1 MNCKFAFAIFKYEI
15 MIKKIS
21 IFIVCLI
28 FSASVLSA
36 QSVKDAIKKQP
47 KGIIYDKEASG
58 YLRLHTNGYAIGG
71 SYGKLKTY
79 YKTNYWQF
87 ELVHI
92 KHQREYTNRSQ
103 FSNSPTGGTG
113 SSFIFGKQNSFFALH
128 GAYGQKRYFSGKA
141 KKQGVAVGMSYSI
154 GPSLGIIKPYYL
166 ELFTDVNNRP
176 GRSQIPV
183 AQKYTEENSSAFLDV
198 GKIAGGAGFGYGFDE
213 LSLVPGGQGKIAL
226 HLDWGAFD
234 EYVRAVEVGLM
245 VDVYAKTVPI
255 MLTDDNRP
263 YFINLYFSMEFGK
276 RW

>member
-1 MNCKFAFAIFKYEI
+1 

-21 IFIVCLI
+21 IFIIGLV
-28 FSASVLSA
+28 FSASFLSA
-36 QSVKDAIKKQP
+36 QSIKDAINKQP
-47 KGIIYDKEASG
+47 KGIVYDKEASG
-58 YLRLHTNGYAIGG
+58 FLRLHTNGYTIGG
-71 SYGKLKTY
+71 SYGTLKTY

-92 KHQREYTNRSQ
+92 KHPREYTNRSQ
-103 FSNSPTGGTG
+103 FSAAQNGATG

-141 KKQGVAVGMSYSI
+141 KKQGVAVGMSYSV

-166 ELFTDVNNRP
+166 ELFTDVVN
-176 GRSQIPV
+176 GRRV
-183 AQKYTEENSSAFLDV
+183 ATAQKYTEENGGSFLDV
-198 GKIAGGAGFGYGFDE
+198 SSIAGGAGFGYGFDE
-213 LSLVPGGQGKIAL
+213 LSLVPGGHGKVAL

-234 EYVRAVEVGLM
+234 EYVRAVEIGLM
-245 VDVYAKTVPI
+245 LDVYAKEIPI

-263 YFINLYFSMEFGK
+263 YFINLYFSVEIGK